1 MELKLI
7 DAGELRDAAALL
19 GGDYGFSL
27 SDAGYPLQVRTQER
41 GLTVTWTPQGAC
53 IGCSGR
59 TAFFRALGLLL
70 EALRDGRES
79 GEIAETPQFDTCGV
93 MLDLSH
99 GALMTVGAIE
109 AVLRRMAV
117 MGLNMLML
125 YSEEGFEVPEYPY
138 FGHLRG
144 RYSQAEIR
152 RIDEYA
158 ARFGI
163 EIIPAI
169 QTLGHLNNTLRWPCF
184 AGIADTGD
192 CLLVGEEKTYAFIEA
207 LLRAASAP
215 VRSRRIHI
223 GFDETMSLGTGRY
236 MTLHGH
242 RKRIDI
248 FCEHLQRVASICREM
263 GLEPMIWSDMF
274 FRLKGSAHGYSLD
287 NAEIPEDIMRRIPEN
302 IELVDASYSRTDP
315 AAYEASLRAHLRTG
329 RGVWFAGAVHD
340 WHGFCVNY
348 RLTFPAGRAALTAA
362 KRMGL
367 RQVFATTW
375 GDDSTERDV
384 FCDLLGFQ
392 LYAEFCWRDAPS
404 DEEID
409 RRYGFCAVSDA
420 GMIRAISDI
429 DIPDAAHLPEA
440 SGDLLERFDSTSGL
454 VNPSKYLMWQDPL
467 LGKFDFELTKYDYAA
482 HFRARGETLRVWRER
497 MPGWRLTLDFYI
509 ALCDALT
516 EKCTLGADI
525 RRAYRSGDRAALEQ
539 IAGRRIPALAAL
551 VRTLRE
557 KNRTLWFERHKIYG
571 WEVLE
576 RRYGALLMRLD
587 TAAWRLEAYLRGE
600 LPRLEEEEEP
610 VLPYSEAS
618 RDQVLYY
625 NDYLH
630 TSTAWG
636 R

>member
-7 DAGELRDAAALL
+7 GAGELRDAAALL
-19 GGDYGFSL
+19 GGEYGFSL
-27 SDAGYPLQVRTQER
+27 SEAGYPVQVCERER
-41 GLTVTWTPQGAC
+41 GLSVTWTPQGAR
-53 IGCSGR
+53 IGHAGR
-59 TAFFRALGLLL
+59 AAFFRALGLLL
-70 EALRDGRES
+70 EALEDGRTS
-79 GEIAETPQFDTCGV
+79 GEITQTPHFDTCGA

-99 GALMTVGAIE
+99 GALMTVEAIE

-144 RYSQAEIR
+144 RYSHAEIR

-184 AGIADTGD
+184 ADITDTGG
-192 CLLVGEEKTYAFIEA
+192 CLLAGEEKTYAFIGA

-242 RKRIDI
+242 RPRIDI
-248 FCEHLQRVASICREM
+248 FCEHLQRVAAMCREL

-274 FRLKGSAHGYSLD
+274 FRLKGSAHGYALD

-315 AAYEASLRAHLRTG
+315 AAYEASLSAHLQTG
-329 RGVWFAGAVHD
+329 RGVWLAGAVHD

-348 RLTFPAGRAALTAA
+348 RLTFPASRAALTAA
-362 KRMGL
+362 KRQGL

-392 LYAEFCWRDAPS
+392 LYAEFCWRGAPT
-404 DEEID
+404 DEEVD
-409 RRYGFCAVSDA
+409 RRYSFCAVSDA
-420 GMIRAISDI
+420 GMIRAVSDI
-429 DIPDAAHLPEA
+429 DIPDRAHLPEA
-440 SGDLLERFDSTSGL
+440 DNGLLERFDDTSGL

-482 HFRARGETLRVWRER
+482 HFRDRSERLRAYRER
-497 MPGWRLTLDFYI
+497 MPDWKVTLDFYI
-509 ALCDALT
+509 ALCGAL
-516 EKCTLGADI
+516 EKKCTLGADI
-525 RRAYRSGDRAALEQ
+525 RRAYRAGDRAALAQ
-539 IAGRRIPALAAL
+539 IARERIPALAAL
-551 VRTLRE
+551 VRDMRE
-557 KNRTLWFERHKIYG
+557 KNRTLWYARHKTYG

-587 TAAWRLEAYLRGE
+587 TTAWRLEAYLRGE
-600 LPRLEEEEEP
+600 VSCLEEEEEP

-625 NDYLH
+625 NNYLH

>member
-7 DAGELRDAAALL
+7 DAGEYAQGTALL
-19 GGDYGFSL
+19 CEEYGFAL
-27 SDAGYPLQVRTQER
+27 TETGLPVRVRRREE
-41 GLTVTWTPQGAC
+41 GLTVRWSPKGAE
-53 IGCSGR
+53 IGVSRPVSFFRGFGLLIEALREGR
-59 TAFFRALGLLL
+59 TAGQ
-70 EALRDGRES
+70 
-79 GEIAETPQFDTCGV
+79 IAETPHFDTCGA

-99 GALMTVGAIE
+99 GALMTVDAIE

-117 MGLNMLML
+117 MGLDMLML

-144 RYSQAEIR
+144 RYTQAEIR
-152 RIDEYA
+152 RIDDYA
-158 ARFGI
+158 AIFGI

-192 CLLVGEEKTYAFIEA
+192 CLLVGEEKTYTFIEA

-223 GFDETMSLGTGRY
+223 GFDETMSLGTGKY
-236 MTLHGH
+236 MALHGH
-242 RKRIDI
+242 RPRIDI
-248 FCEHLQRVASICREM
+248 FCEHLQRVAAMCEKM

-274 FRLKGSAHGYSLD
+274 FRLKGSAHGYAYD
-287 NAEIPEDIMRRIPEN
+287 NAEIPEDVMRRIPAG
-302 IELVDASYSRTDP
+302 IGLVDASYSRTDP
-315 AAYEASLRAHLRTG
+315 AAYEASLAAHLRTG
-329 RGVWFAGAVHD
+329 REVWFAGAVQD

-348 RLTFPAGRAALTAA
+348 RLTFPASRAALTAA
-362 KRMGL
+362 RRQGV

-392 LYAEFCWRDAPS
+392 LYAEFCWRDAP
-404 DEEID
+404 DDAWTD

-420 GMIRAISDI
+420 GMIRAVSAI

-440 SGDLLERFDSTSGL
+440 DNGLLERFDDTAGL

-467 LGKFDFELTKYDYAA
+467 LGKFDYELTKYDYAA
-482 HFRARGETLRVWRER
+482 HFRDRGTALRAYCGRC
-497 MPGWRLTLDFYI
+497 PGWEESLDFYI
-509 ALCDALT
+509 ALCDALA
-516 EKCTLGADI
+516 EKCTLGTDI
-525 RRAYRSGDRAALEQ
+525 RAAYRAGDRAALER
-539 IAGRRIPALAAL
+539 IVRERIPRTAAL
-551 VRTLRE
+551 VRTLWE
-557 KNRTLWFERHKIYG
+557 KNRTLWYARYRTYG

-587 TAAWRLEAYLRGE
+587 TAARRLEAFLRGGAAPEE
-600 LPRLEEEEEP
+600 LDEP